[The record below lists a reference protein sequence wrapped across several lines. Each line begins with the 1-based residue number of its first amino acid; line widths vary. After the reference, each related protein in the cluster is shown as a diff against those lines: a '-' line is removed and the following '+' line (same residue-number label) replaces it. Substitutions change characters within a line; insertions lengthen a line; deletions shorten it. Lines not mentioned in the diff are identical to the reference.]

1 MDEDEEYEES
11 EAAGGGTVTNTCKFG
26 SSDDGNIVCLL
37 VASIRWITRNDAN
50 DPYGPGLR

>member
-11 EAAGGGTVTNTCKFG
+11 EAARGGTVTNTCKFG

-37 VASIRWITRNDAN
+37 VASIR
-50 DPYGPGLR
+50 